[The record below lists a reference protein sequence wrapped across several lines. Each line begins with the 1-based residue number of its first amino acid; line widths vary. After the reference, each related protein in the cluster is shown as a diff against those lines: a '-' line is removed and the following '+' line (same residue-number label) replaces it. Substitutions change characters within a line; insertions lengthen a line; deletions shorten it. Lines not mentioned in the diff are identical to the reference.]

1 MLVSIRNRLGD
12 RQTAAYKNFLD
23 LDFHHYSCWFINTHA
38 VICDVTNDDTA
49 LHDVTRCDF
58 SLVSSAAIPPDGM
71 EERDSGHMKQAH

>member
-12 RQTAAYKNFLD
+12 RQTAAYKFFLD

-58 SLVSSAAIPPDGM
+58 SLVYQLPFHQMVWKRGTAGT
-71 EERDSGHMKQAH
+71 